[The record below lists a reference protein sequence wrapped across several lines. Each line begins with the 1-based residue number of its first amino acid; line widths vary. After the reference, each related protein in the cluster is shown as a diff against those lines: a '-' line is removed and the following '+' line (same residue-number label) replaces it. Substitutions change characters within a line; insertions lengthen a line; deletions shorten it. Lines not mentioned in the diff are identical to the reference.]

1 MKVGVNMDI
10 LIRNVNKNVS
20 NKLDILYKQNGYKSR
35 NDFLV
40 KKIEDIS
47 FENEKVQLEKDYLNI
62 MSLLTEAIEN
72 HTKTLGSF
80 MDHFV
85 IDAEEAYNIDLN
97 YNSIKSKLKK
107 ESVNLHIGEDKSEIK
122 VRELPINVIT
132 RIDEISKERNISRND
147 FLIKY
152 LSQLTYS
159 NSVKLIN
166 EKYEYTIEKVLGL
179 LDFSDRVLALFYEEN
194 FIDTSNFYEGDNL

>member
-35 NDFLV
+35 NDFLA

-47 FENEKVQLEKDYLNI
+47 FENEKVQLEKDYLNV
-62 MSLLTEAIEN
+62 MNLLTEVIKN
-72 HTKTLGSF
+72 HTSILGSF

>member
-1 MKVGVNMDI
+1 MEIKIRYLKKDI
-10 LIRNVNKNVS
+10 VNKIDTLA
-20 NKLDILYKQNGYKSR
+20 KEKGYKSR
-35 NDFLV
+35 NDFLA
-40 KKIEDIS
+40 KKIEDIA
-47 FENEKVQLEKDYLNI
+47 FENEKYQLEKEYLNT
-62 MSLLTEAIEN
+62 MNLLNEVVKN
-72 HTKTLGSF
+72 HTNILCSF
-80 MDHFV
+80 IDKFV

-97 YNSIKSKLKK
+97 YNDIKSELKK
-107 ESVNLHIGEDKSEIK
+107 ESIDLHFGEEKSEIK
-122 VRELPINVIT
+122 VRELPSNVVT

-179 LDFSDRVLALFYEEN
+179 LEFSNRVLALFHEEN
-194 FIDTSNFYEGDNL
+194 YIDTSNFYEGDIL

>member
-1 MKVGVNMDI
+1 MEIKIRYLKTDI
-10 LIRNVNKNVS
+10 VNKIDS
-20 NKLDILYKQNGYKSR
+20 LAKQEGYKSR
-35 NDFLV
+35 NDFLY
-40 KKIEDIS
+40 KKIEDIA

-72 HTKTLGSF
+72 HTNTLGSF

-85 IDAEEAYNIDLN
+85 IDSEEAYNIDLN

-107 ESVNLHIGEDKSEIK
+107 QSVNLHIGEDKSEIK

>member
-1 MKVGVNMDI
+1 MDI

-35 NDFLV
+35 NDFLA

-47 FENEKVQLEKDYLNI
+47 FENEKVQLEKDYLNV
-62 MSLLTEAIEN
+62 MNLLTEVIKN
-72 HTKTLGSF
+72 HTSILGSF